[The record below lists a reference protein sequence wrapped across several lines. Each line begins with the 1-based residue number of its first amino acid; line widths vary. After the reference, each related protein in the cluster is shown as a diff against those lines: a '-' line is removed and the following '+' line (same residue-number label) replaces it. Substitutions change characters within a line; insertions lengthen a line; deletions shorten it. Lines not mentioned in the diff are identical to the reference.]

1 MGKQSIRIKL
11 IMLSEKDKLNSEL
24 KKLTGLHTWFIFILA
39 TIVAIGLILG
49 CWLRFRLTL
58 DMEPVG
64 SKADFPGMR
73 HGPLNCTQTSED
85 CIETK
90 DAPKAPRKDSPV
102 LTELKKQV
110 EKAEADSKAPEAPKV
125 ASKSTQ
131 VKRLAKLLEADK
143 TKRSPV
149 NL

>member
-58 DMEPVG
+58 DREPVG
-64 SKADFPGMR
+64 SKTDFPGMR
-73 HGPLNCTQTSED
+73 HGPLNCTQTSSED
-85 CIETK
+85 SIETE
-90 DAPKAPRKDSPV
+90 DAPKAARKDSPV

-110 EKAEADSKAPEAPKV
+110 EKAKAD
-125 ASKSTQ
+125 
-131 VKRLAKLLEADK
+131 
-143 TKRSPV
+143 
-149 NL
+149 